1 MRLINSRSQKVKVI
15 KAVRELT
22 GWDSRRQKPLQML
35 HLMCY
40 MRSETRLRL
49 CIIYAL
55 SCRIFPNRRS
65 GWERLNTNI
74 GFWWPAIVW
83 SSISERMKDRHMIKS
98 KKGYK
103 ISVLLSIVCWL
114 TFIWL
119 RTFTYMASYDE
130 GTGAYSFLIFA
141 VITLLGTFFYWS
153 LLKPAETAVGFRI
166 IFIMNP
172 RTI

>member
-1 MRLINSRSQKVKVI
+1 MWNWDYEEEGTNIRDGVKVI

-65 GWERLNTNI
+65 G
-74 GFWWPAIVW
+74 
-83 SSISERMKDRHMIKS
+83 
-98 KKGYK
+98 
-103 ISVLLSIVCWL
+103 
-114 TFIWL
+114 
-119 RTFTYMASYDE
+119 
-130 GTGAYSFLIFA
+130 
-141 VITLLGTFFYWS
+141 
-153 LLKPAETAVGFRI
+153 
-166 IFIMNP
+166 
-172 RTI
+172 